1 MPHLLVDISGHGFG
15 HVAQT
20 AAVLND
26 LTQRLPELRLTV
38 RSSAP
43 AALLRERIRPP
54 FDHLSSSFDFGMRM
68 ADAMRVDVAATLAD
82 YRELHAD
89 WDARV
94 AREAAT
100 MQALA
105 PDLLLANI
113 PYLSLAAAHAA
124 GIPAVALCCLNWADI
139 YDHFSPDDAESA
151 AIHRQMQSAY
161 ADARCFLQIAP
172 TMPMPD
178 LPNRHTLGVVA
189 ELGKP
194 RRDLLDARFG
204 ASTRRVLVS
213 MGGIEKR
220 LPMENWPVQPGV
232 VWLVPQRWGIQRADI
247 APFES
252 LGLGFSDLL
261 ASCDAI
267 VTKPGYG
274 TFSEAACNGVPVL
287 YLAREDWPEAPYL
300 VAWLEQNGRCR
311 ELPAERLENG
321 EVGEYLEEL
330 WATPAPPAPLPEGV
344 AQAAKYL
351 LEQLRG

>member
-20 AAVLND
+20 AAVLNA

-43 AALLRERIRPP
+43 ATLLRQRIRHP
-54 FDHLSSSFDFGMRM
+54 FERLSSSFDFGMRM
-68 ADAMRVDVAATLAD
+68 ADAMQVDVAATLAD
-82 YRELHAD
+82 YRGLHAD

-100 MQALA
+100 MRALA

-139 YDHFSPDDAESA
+139 YDHFSPGDAEST
-151 AIHRQMQSAY
+151 AIHRQMQAAY
-161 ADARCFLQIAP
+161 AGARRFLQIAP
-172 TMPMPD
+172 TMPMTD
-178 LPNRHTLGVVA
+178 LPNRHALGVVA

-204 ASTRRVLVS
+204 ADTRRVLVS

-220 LPMENWPVQPGV
+220 LPMEGWPALPGV
-232 VWLVPQRWGIQRADI
+232 VWLVPQRWGVQRADI
-247 APFES
+247 APFEP

-274 TFSEAACNGVPVL
+274 TFSEAACSGIPVL

-300 VAWLEQNGRCR
+300 VEWLEQNGRCR
-311 ELPAERLENG
+311 ELPAERLESG
-321 EVGEYLEEL
+321 EVAEYLEAL
-330 WATPAPPAPLPEGV
+330 WALPAPPAPQPDGV
-344 AQAAKYL
+344 TQAAEYL